1 MNVEVLPHDFCNYN
15 PKNLYKNVQE
25 PRCHTWKLFS
35 ADIWKMLE
43 YHFRDDV
50 MLRQSCLQA
59 SGASPAQKSR
69 GLRVVYS
76 KNFSRAM
83 LFVSGSLS
91 WLMYIW
97 AIYPRNKFDE
107 KAQCEHVIMH
117 DKLGG
122 TQNIGQGKGRKKS
135 QKERICRHPQL
146 GRKIITLCLKF
157 FWHPIPTAF
166 WRLWS
171 WKNNWQNLVFN

>member
-1 MNVEVLPHDFCNYN
+1 MQKKIFFVGPA
-15 PKNLYKNVQE
+15 
-25 PRCHTWKLFS
+25 LFHF
-35 ADIWKMLE
+35 KK
-43 YHFRDDV
+43 YH
-50 MLRQSCLQA
+50 
-59 SGASPAQKSR
+59 
-69 GLRVVYS
+69 
-76 KNFSRAM
+76 NF
-83 LFVSGSLS
+83 LWICSLS
-91 WLMYIW
+91 IGKKICLILFPGTWNTTTGI
-97 AIYPRNKFDE
+97 AIK
-107 KAQCEHVIMH
+107 HVIMH

-171 WKNNWQNLVFN
+171 WKNNWQNLVCQLITSTAQLMPWATFVACYFSLYFAATLPWATFVLQLFCPAFWTSHIRGQKCELLDGT

>member
-1 MNVEVLPHDFCNYN
+1 MFEKSWNVDFQHQVLENHFCRPGIIPFQKYHNFLWICSFRIS
-15 PKNLYKNVQE
+15 KKKIRLI
-25 PRCHTWKLFS
+25 LFS
-35 ADIWKMLE
+35 GTWNTTTGI
-43 YHFRDDV
+43 
-50 MLRQSCLQA
+50 
-59 SGASPAQKSR
+59 
-69 GLRVVYS
+69 
-76 KNFSRAM
+76 
-83 LFVSGSLS
+83 
-91 WLMYIW
+91 
-97 AIYPRNKFDE
+97 AIK
-107 KAQCEHVIMH
+107 HVIMH